1 MNKNEILEL
10 IRAGY
15 TKAEIDA
22 MNQSEDEEEKKPVD
36 EKQEEDKPE
45 EKQEEP
51 EKVEEKEDS
60 RIDELMKA
68 FKDLREDLKKRS
80 IVTDDYQVTDPQKK
94 AEEILASII
103 NPFETKK

>member
-1 MNKNEILEL
+1 MNKDEILEL

-22 MNQSEDEEEKKPVD
+22 MSQTEVDEKKEPVIEEEEK
-36 EKQEEDKPE
+36 ETE
-45 EKQEEP
+45 EKHEEP

-68 FKDLREDLKKRS
+68 FKDLRDDLKKRS
-80 IVTDDYQVTDPQKK
+80 IVTDDYEVTDPQKK
-94 AEEILASII
+94 AEQILASII

>member
-22 MNQSEDEEEKKPVD
+22 MNQSEEDEKKPVD
-36 EKQEEDKPE
+36 EKQEDKPE
-45 EKQEEP
+45 EKHEEP
-51 EKVEEKEDS
+51 EKAEEKEDS

-68 FKDLREDLKKRS
+68 FKDLRDDLKKRS
-80 IVTDDYQVTDPQKK
+80 IVTDDYEVTDPQKK

-103 NPFETKK
+103 NPFETKN

>member
-1 MNKNEILEL
+1 MNKDEILEL

-22 MNQSEDEEEKKPVD
+22 MSQPEQEEKKEPVD
-36 EKQEEDKPE
+36 EKQEEEKPE
-45 EKQEEP
+45 EKHEEL

-68 FKDLREDLKKRS
+68 FKDLRDDLKKRS
-80 IVTDDYQVTDPQKK
+80 IVTDDYEVTDPQKK
-94 AEEILASII
+94 AEQILASII